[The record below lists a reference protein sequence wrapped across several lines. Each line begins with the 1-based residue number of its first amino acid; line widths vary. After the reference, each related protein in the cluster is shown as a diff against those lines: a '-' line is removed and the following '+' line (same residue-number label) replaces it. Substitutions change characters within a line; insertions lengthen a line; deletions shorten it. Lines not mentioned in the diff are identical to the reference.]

1 MTIVYALV
9 TGFIFGILLQQ
20 GRVIRYDKQV
30 GLLRLKD
37 FTIIKFMFSAVLIGM
52 IGIYL
57 LLGAGLIELSVKAT
71 VLGMV
76 IIGGLIFGIGWA
88 LLGYC
93 PGTQLGA
100 LGEGRWDAIWG
111 VIGMLIGGMIFAEV
125 YTPLKNSVGTW
136 GDFGKITLPAVL
148 GISPWIV
155 IVILVILGLLLFW
168 WLEKRG
174 L

>member
-1 MTIVYALV
+1 MTIVYGLV
-9 TGFIFGILLQQ
+9 TGVIFGILLQL

-30 GLLRLKD
+30 GMLRLKD
-37 FTIIKFMFSAVLIGM
+37 FTIIKFMLSAVLVGM
-52 IGIYL
+52 VGIYL
-57 LLGAGLIELSVKAT
+57 LLGLGLIELSVKAT
-71 VLGMV
+71 VLGFV
-76 IIGGLIFGIGWA
+76 IIGGLLFGLGWGI
-88 LLGYC
+88 LGYC

-111 VIGMLIGGMIFAEV
+111 VIGMLIGGMVFAEV
-125 YTPLKNSVGTW
+125 YTPLKESVGTW

-155 IVILVILGLLLFW
+155 IVVMIVLGLLFFRW
-168 WLEKRG
+168 IEKRG

>member
-1 MTIVYALV
+1 MTIVYGLA
-9 TGFIFGILLQQ
+9 TGFIFGILLQL

-30 GLLRLKD
+30 GMLRLKD
-37 FTIIKFMFSAVLIGM
+37 FTIIKFMLSAVLVGM

-57 LLGAGLIELSVKAT
+57 LQGLGLIELKVKAT
-71 VLGMV
+71 VLGFV
-76 IIGGLIFGIGWA
+76 IIGGLIFGLGWG

-111 VIGMLIGGMIFAEV
+111 IIGMLIGGMIFAEV

-148 GISPWIV
+148 GISPWII
-155 IVILVILGLLLFW
+155 IVVLLVLGVLFFRW
-168 WLEKRG
+168 IEKRG